1 MPQPYQLTVSEAA
14 HQIKNKQ
21 LSPVDLAK
29 SLLERIDDTDQ
40 DLQARVTIDR
50 EEVLSAA
57 QQLEDEA
64 IEGHIR
70 GALHGVPV
78 GLKDIFYTAGMKTAA
93 GSKVYADFVPD
104 FDATT
109 VRTVSYTHL
118 TLPTKA

>member
-40 DLQARVTIDR
+40 DLQAWVTIDR
-50 EEVLSAA
+50 EEVLTAA

-64 IEGHIR
+64 ED
-70 GALHGVPV
+70 VEQ
-78 GLKDIFYTAGMKTAA
+78 
-93 GSKVYADFVPD
+93 
-104 FDATT
+104 T
-109 VRTVSYTHL
+109 VE
-118 TLPTKA
+118 